1 VEHTKVERDILK
13 EVDHPFLVK
22 LHYAFQVGSAFG
34 DICPWFE
41 RYFDWLS

>member
-1 VEHTKVERDILK
+1 MEHTKVERDILK

-34 DICPWFE
+34 DIWSKLP
-41 RYFDWLS
+41 LV